1 MQVANR
7 QGNQESSR
15 IFTQASLVGPNK
27 ELKDDRSHA
36 DADVEAYSQAVAGGA
51 KFVEQDARERS
62 LVEDAE
68 VQLDSP
74 YAMGLDK
81 TEFE

>member
-7 QGNQESSR
+7 QGNQVGNR
-15 IFTQASLVGPNK
+15 IFTQVSLAGPSK
-27 ELKDDRSHA
+27 EIKDDRSHA

-51 KFVEQDARERS
+51 KFVEQDAQMRG

-74 YAMGLDK
+74 YVMGLDK
-81 TEFE
+81 KEFE